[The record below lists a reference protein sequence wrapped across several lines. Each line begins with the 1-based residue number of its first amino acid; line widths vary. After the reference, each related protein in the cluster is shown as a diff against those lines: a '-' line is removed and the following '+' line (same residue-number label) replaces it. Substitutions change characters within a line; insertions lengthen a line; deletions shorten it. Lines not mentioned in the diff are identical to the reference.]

1 MAYKEQRMQ
10 AGGWGGGGL
19 PYATC
24 HNQLFSL
31 PQQKPYGLQRTA
43 DAGWGMGGGGY
54 HMPPVTTGHL
64 ALTPQKLDS
73 LQGTENAGW
82 GLGGG
87 TVGVGGVGGNGVSHD
102 VQNNVSG
109 PPLS

>member
-1 MAYKEQRMQ
+1 
-10 AGGWGGGGL
+10 
-19 PYATC
+19 
-24 HNQLFSL
+24 
-31 PQQKPYGLQRTA
+31 
-43 DAGWGMGGGGY
+43 
-54 HMPPVTTGHL
+54 MPPVTTGHL
-64 ALTPQKLDS
+64 ALTPPKLDS

>member
-10 AGGWGGGGL
+10 AGGW
-19 PYATC
+19 
-24 HNQLFSL
+24 
-31 PQQKPYGLQRTA
+31 
-43 DAGWGMGGGGY
+43 GGGY

-87 TVGVGGVGGNGVSHD
+87 TVGVGEWGGMGCHMMYKTT
-102 VQNNVSG
+102 
-109 PPLS
+109 